1 MMLMMKWWRLR
12 EEASS
17 ASDEELNLMIFIHIF
32 IKNTDEVNKCTHK
45 QINKKTQVETSERGE

>member
-1 MMLMMKWWRLR
+1 MKWWRLR